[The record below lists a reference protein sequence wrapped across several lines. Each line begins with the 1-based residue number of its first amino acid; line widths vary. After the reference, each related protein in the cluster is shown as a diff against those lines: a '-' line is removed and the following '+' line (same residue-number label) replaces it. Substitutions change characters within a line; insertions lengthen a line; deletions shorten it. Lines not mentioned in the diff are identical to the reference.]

1 WDTWTPSGGY
11 GAYPYPGE
19 TVRTQGIWYDMGNV
33 GAGFDNDNDGV
44 PDKNA
49 WMQPV
54 GDPSLYDA
62 GCFRLVRTYGIVIV
76 KKQDGSEELI
86 PFVDQLYFEH
96 IPDNTGAVGLVF
108 YEYAA
113 LNGVCRGALSPYQ
126 EVASGYD
133 NEKFSGDYGAAI
145 QMETKAP
152 LASMSKNA
160 YATTSA
166 TDPVGLQDP
175 VLNLSGGDQM
185 LVYQLEITNPDSYTS
200 GGQGLIVPIGDP
212 LLGVPVVARDSI
224 PEGTVFVSGTAKFIA
239 NGDGVTKN
247 GTILFSTDNGVSW
260 SSTEPSDPTT
270 VTDIEWWL
278 DESLTSDATNH
289 ENTMKVEFRVKVP
302 TSYPAATK
310 PYVSNVG
317 CAAFGA
323 GPCFDEDDAKTFIE
337 GENTIEGYVWKDVD
351 STTNP
356 DFYGDGIMNGTE
368 AGDLSGV
375 PIQVYFD
382 SDHPDSTPGQ
392 LDSYDTLWEDK
403 DTTGAALTTDSNGYY
418 KTTSKLPDGDYI
430 VVIGEL
436 PAGYEGWANTTDK
449 EHFIDDLGVVTS
461 PETRKAP
468 DTGYAPALAL
478 DKDVHNPA
486 DSSRIDDEAT
496 GFTPPININEGDT
509 VQYTIDVKNTLYD
522 PNSVPTC
529 TRIVWADLGEQG
541 SGTGVQ
547 GLTNISASDDQYAQ
561 LPIDTQAESIK
572 ASGFTG
578 VDTAWGNITALETVL
593 EINNTGYATSVSK
606 HHDVNITT
614 DITYNAG
621 ATNEIVETTPNAT
634 MEIEEFPNADRSL
647 GEGLWSYDILGTR
660 NITLADLSSVIIEAK
675 VKRGYAETATFDID
689 AIGLRITTDQSCGG
703 TARDS
708 VVINPVPLT
717 DTFDANQLEFV
728 SASPTHN
735 RLVAY
740 DDSDPTTDM
749 YRIEWDNLADSLGDL
764 GPGQT
769 HSVTVTFKAK
779 QPQVAVPGTV
789 TVNNKADITTAKF
802 KTGTPANT
810 ATDDVDT
817 VLHHTATIG
826 DFIWNDADGDGVQD
840 GVANGEPGI
849 PGVEV
854 SICSPAAASSPCAPG
869 DANIVATTTTDATG
883 FYQFIGLTIG
893 ADFEISVNTAT
904 LPGTG
909 YNPTPTMDY
918 ERFSDTADPKT
929 VVADNTSTI
938 TNLVI
943 DQEDVDWGFQSA
955 KSLISG
961 SVWEDKNGDADRDS
975 TNDTGLTWTV
985 TLKNSLGVTIDF
997 LTITDPSG
1005 YYKFEVDT
1013 AGDYYVEVTPIAG
1026 YAQTMDDD
1034 YGDSKVCGTAD
1045 APSCDDRND
1054 TFTVTLGSNY
1064 TEIDFAYQTTGSN
1077 SIGNRLYSDLNG
1089 DGAEQKGEPSNPV
1102 EPGIPNVDIFLY
1114 EDNGTIPGVLDPS
1127 DTLRARSAFHS
1138 SVIFMSFSRAAMVMA
1153 D

>member
-1 WDTWTPSGGY
+1 
-11 GAYPYPGE
+11 
-19 TVRTQGIWYDMGNV
+19 
-33 GAGFDNDNDGV
+33 
-44 PDKNA
+44 
-49 WMQPV
+49 
-54 GDPSLYDA
+54 
-62 GCFRLVRTYGIVIV
+62 
-76 KKQDGSEELI
+76 
-86 PFVDQLYFEH
+86 FEH

-461 PETRKAP
+461 PETRTAP
-468 DTGYAPALAL
+468 DTGFAPALTL

-486 DSSRIDDEAT
+486 DDARIDDEDG

-509 VQYTIDVKNTLYD
+509 VKYTIDVTNTLYD
-522 PNSVPTC
+522 PGSGPTC
-529 TRIVWADLGEQG
+529 TRDIYATAENVSTKPWTSASNAYLSNEPEGSYAEAPLDAAADHIDLKTFPVDVGWGPIVAVSGIDIVIPMDKPEVFDVAKGHDETIVVEVYDETNTKQLTYSYLAHDIPQVNAT
-541 SGTGVQ
+541 GTGDLV
-547 GLTNISASDDQYAQ
+547 
-561 LPIDTQAESIK
+561 
-572 ASGFTG
+572 
-578 VDTAWGNITALETVL
+578 
-593 EINNTGYATSVSK
+593 
-606 HHDVNITT
+606 ITT
-614 DITYNAG
+614 VSEDLAGLGITPTLTQLSNYVILIESNKVAQNKVTGRILIDG
-621 ATNEIVETTPNAT
+621 AA
-634 MEIEEFPNADRSL
+634 F
-647 GEGLWSYDILGTR
+647 
-660 NITLADLSSVIIEAK
+660 
-675 VKRGYAETATFDID
+675 
-689 AIGLRITTDQSCGG
+689 RITTDQPCGS
-703 TARDS
+703 TPRDS

-717 DTFDANQLEFV
+717 DTFDANKLEFV

-779 QPQVAVPGTV
+779 EPQTAAPGTV

-802 KTGTPANT
+802 KTGTPANR

-817 VLHHTATIG
+817 VLHHTAKIG
-826 DFIWNDADGDGVQD
+826 NFIWYDADGLGDQD
-840 GVANGEPGI
+840 GVASGEPGI
-849 PGVEV
+849 AGVDV
-854 SICSPAAASSPCAPG
+854 YLCTSTNPCTTGAA
-869 DANIVATTTTDATG
+869 DAIKTTTDSNGYYEFA
-883 FYQFIGLTIG
+883 GL
-893 ADFEISVNTAT
+893 ADGTYYLLVDTAD
-904 LPGTG
+904 LPGTSF
-909 YNPTPTMDY
+909 NTIPTGDP
-918 ERFSDTADPKT
+918 DTAKDSQAT
-929 VVADNTSTI
+929 VTI
-938 TNLVI
+938 TNSVDNL
-943 DQEDVDWGFQSA
+943 DQDWGYNSTEGTIF
-955 KSLISG
+955 G
-961 SVWEDKNGDADRDS
+961 DVWEDKDGDAVQDAIDS
-975 TNDTGLTWTV
+975 GFTGWTV
-985 TLKNSLGVTIDF
+985 ELYKDGSF
-997 LTITDPSG
+997 LTSTTTTTGAYSFNDLVP
-1005 YYKFEVDT
+1005 
-1013 AGDYYVEVTPIAG
+1013 GDYYVKVTPIGG
-1026 YAQTMDDD
+1026 YSQTFD
-1034 YGDSKVCGTAD
+1034 YDETGVCTTCNHQ
-1045 APSCDDRND
+1045 SD
-1054 TFTVTLGSNY
+1054 TSSPLVITSNENI
-1064 TEIDFAYQTTGSN
+1064 TNVDFAYQTTGTN

-1089 DGAEQKGEPSNPV
+1089 DGAEQKGDPSNPV

-1114 EDNGTIPGVLDPS
+1114 EDNGSISGVLDPS
-1127 DTLRARSAFHS
+1127 DTLRATDSTDGTGAYNFTGLPNAQYL
-1138 SVIFMSFSRAAMVMA
+1138 VVVNEN
-1153 D
+1153 